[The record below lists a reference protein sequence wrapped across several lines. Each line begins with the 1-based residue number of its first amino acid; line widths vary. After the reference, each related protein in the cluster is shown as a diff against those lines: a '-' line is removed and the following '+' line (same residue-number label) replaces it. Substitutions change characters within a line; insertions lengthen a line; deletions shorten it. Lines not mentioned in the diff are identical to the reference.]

1 MDTQKNNHPQEFIF
15 QEYLDRELSPSDRR
29 NFEKH
34 INWCEKCRE
43 EMLELQDLYSQ
54 IEGLSKFEPPSDL
67 STEILNRLKSGKIGE
82 PLLKRMTMIQISFTF
97 VLVTISLS
105 IISLDLINSFLSD
118 LLTLVLSGL
127 QKSIWSIFDGISSFY
142 NLITSIEVTFSNID
156 ALSVLDAPSLNHLL
170 LFTISSG
177 LLWLLGNKV
186 LLTRINHNYTI
197 NGG

>member
-15 QEYLDRELSPSDRR
+15 QEYLDNELSPSDRR

-34 INWCEKCRE
+34 INWCKKCRE
-43 EMLELQDLYSQ
+43 EMLELRDLYSQ
-54 IEGLSKFEPPSDL
+54 IEGLSEFEPPSDL

-82 PLLKRMTMIQISFTF
+82 PLLKRMTMIQISFTS

-118 LLTLVLSGL
+118 LLTLVLSSL

-142 NLITSIEVTFSNID
+142 NLIMNIEITFSNID

>member
-1 MDTQKNNHPQEFIF
+1 MDTQKNNHPQEFLF
-15 QEYLDRELSPSDRR
+15 QEYLDKELSVSDRR

-34 INWCEKCRE
+34 INWCVKCE
-43 EMLELQDLYSQ
+43 EVMLELQDLYSQ
-54 IEGLSKFEPPSDL
+54 IEGLSEFEPPSEL
-67 STEILNRLKSGKIGE
+67 SPEILNRIKSVKRVE
-82 PLLKRMTMIQISFTF
+82 PLLKRMTMIQISFTS
-97 VLVTISLS
+97 VLVIISLS

-142 NLITSIEVTFSNID
+142 NLITSIEITFSNID

-186 LLTRINHNYTI
+186 LLTRINQNFTI

>member
-1 MDTQKNNHPQEFIF
+1 MDTQKNNHPKEFFF
-15 QEYLDRELSPSDRR
+15 QEYLDKELSPSDRR

-43 EMLELQDLYSQ
+43 VMLELQDLYSQ
-54 IEGLSKFEPPSDL
+54 IEGLSEFEAPSDL
-67 STEILNRLKSGKIGE
+67 SPVILDRIKSVKRVE
-82 PLLKRMTMIQISFTF
+82 PLLKRMTTIQIALTTILVLISF
-97 VLVTISLS
+97 SLTS
-105 IISLDLINSFLSD
+105 FDLINSSLSD
-118 LLTLVLSGL
+118 ILAIVLSGL
-127 QKSIWSIFDGISSFY
+127 QKSIGAIFDGINSFY
-142 NLITSIEVTFSNID
+142 YLITNIKFSFNNID
-156 ALSVLDAPSLNHLL
+156 TFSVLDAPSLNHLL